1 MNPVPILDMEVKKED
16 PSKPGAGSLPTT
28 PESHVAAR
36 RGSGWGAPSLSS
48 SAMEGLK
55 PTKETTVLVTGGS
68 SWVGA
73 YVAKALIEAGY
84 SVRAAVSNKSSARV
98 DYLRD
103 MGCVLV
109 AVPDLLADEGWAE
122 AMAGCAG
129 FVHVSSL
136 APSPLMTN
144 AEEMIREAVEGT
156 ELALRF
162 AAAAGSVRRVVVTCT
177 MGSICGSQRAADP
190 EHLWSEADHNDEPST
205 AWFMSKV
212 AQEAKIWELAEKY
225 KDKFSVCTVHTAHT
239 FGELLPG
246 QPVTSSMLLLQELAR
261 GKVTCFLFAMCEV
274 ADLAAVHVAGLE
286 RTEAA
291 GQRYMMSS
299 ADQVS
304 SLEVA
309 EWAAAAGA
317 SGVDLAAWAADEAVQ
332 KLAPKRPT
340 ANNRKVIAL
349 LGRPLVPNAKC
360 IQRGVASLIENG
372 LL

>member
-1 MNPVPILDMEVKKED
+1 
-16 PSKPGAGSLPTT
+16 
-28 PESHVAAR
+28 
-36 RGSGWGAPSLSS
+36 
-48 SAMEGLK
+48 
-55 PTKETTVLVTGGS
+55 
-68 SWVGA
+68 
-73 YVAKALIEAGY
+73 
-84 SVRAAVSNKSSARV
+84 
-98 DYLRD
+98 
-103 MGCVLV
+103 
-109 AVPDLLADEGWAE
+109 
-122 AMAGCAG
+122 MAGCAG